1 MLLRQAEQPCDQQ
14 IHLFCTGGSQRLI
27 LGDINVLRE
36 QVDDV
41 EVVDVAHKI
50 RNQCRALHTEQV
62 GQLDVDKALQRRCT
76 VDGGGLQHIGG
87 NIHQHTGGN
96 EHLVGH
102 AHPDVDEDDHE
113 LSPMLIG
120 QEGNVV
126 HVLPQQTDGL

>member
-1 MLLRQAEQPCDQQ
+1 MDE
-14 IHLFCTGGSQRLI
+14 
-27 LGDINVLRE
+27 
-36 QVDDV
+36 
-41 EVVDVAHKI
+41 
-50 RNQCRALHTEQV
+50 
-62 GQLDVDKALQRRCT
+62 ALQRRGT
-76 VDGGGLQHIGG
+76 INGGGLQHIGG